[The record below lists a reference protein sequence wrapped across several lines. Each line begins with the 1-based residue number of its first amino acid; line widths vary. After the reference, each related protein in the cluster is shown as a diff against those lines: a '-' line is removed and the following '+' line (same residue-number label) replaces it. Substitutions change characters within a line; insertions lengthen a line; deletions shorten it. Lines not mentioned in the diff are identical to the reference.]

1 MNIAAQRIERAQHL
15 MAQQGIIGLMI
26 MTRDDY
32 RYFFGELRVQ
42 PRAIIPVVGPPIL
55 IAFAAEEP
63 ELRGS
68 VGDLPLIVFT
78 DVAEQMTGVRQAFR
92 ALLDGGLPPGFS
104 MPPDGR
110 MRVGM
115 QLWFN
120 TPAFLV
126 ELFRKLN
133 RDLEIVSSDP
143 VMDPLRMVKEP
154 AELALMQQAQEIAA
168 LGMDRARQ
176 LIAPGVTGHEIAT
189 EALYTMMKAGA
200 EGTSTPIH
208 VNVGVRSC
216 WIHGT
221 AGRQPVSRGDLVVV
235 DLTPQVEGYCAN
247 LARTFVV
254 GPPTELQSRLFQTYH
269 DMRETVRKML
279 RPGVRVM
286 ELDAAGKRICQAAG
300 FGDYHIDGIAH
311 GIGLRFEETPAPTI
325 IKGHRRQPL
334 QEGMTMALG
343 HTILAVPGVGGARME
358 DVYRV
363 TTGGGEIL
371 VPYPIDQWVVWHD

>member
-42 PRAIIPVVGPPIL
+42 PRAIVPVAGPPIL

-371 VPYPIDQWVVWHD
+371 VPYPIDQWVVRHD